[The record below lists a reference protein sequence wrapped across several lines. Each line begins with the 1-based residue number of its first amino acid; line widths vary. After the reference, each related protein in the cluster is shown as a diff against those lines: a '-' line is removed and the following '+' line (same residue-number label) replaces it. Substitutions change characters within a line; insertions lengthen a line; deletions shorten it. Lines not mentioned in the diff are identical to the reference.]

1 MSSFLKT
8 MTIFKAF
15 KYRIYPTGPQ
25 EILLNKTFGCVR
37 KVWNRNVDIF
47 NKYDRDLEVQEMS
60 LTSTELKTEFPF
72 MKEVSAAAL
81 QQKQIDFQSFK
92 KNFFSKERKGK
103 KIGRP
108 FFKTKFGKQ
117 SYRLPNQKFGLNSDS
132 IRLEKIPG
140 PIKLIKDKD
149 IPVGSKLMNV
159 TISKNLCNQFFA
171 SVLVETEISPLPNTG
186 KSVGIDLGLKEFL
199 IRSDGET
206 VKNPRLFR
214 DSQAK
219 LKIAQR
225 NLARKRKG
233 SVRRRKAKL
242 KVARIHNKIAN
253 CRKDFLHKETTKLV
267 KEFDF
272 IGIEDLNVSGMV
284 KNHKLAKSISD
295 ASWSEFV
302 RMLTYKALWYGKEVV
317 KIGRFF
323 ASSKTCNCCG
333 WKNVYLTLQ
342 NRIFNCRECGSSIDR
357 DLNAAKN
364 ILKEAL
370 RIGNAIRTQSGSQP
384 TQPYRAVLLP
394 AVKRLKLIGNL
405 LP

>member
-1 MSSFLKT
+1 M
-8 MTIFKAF
+8 
-15 KYRIYPTGPQ
+15 
-25 EILLNKTFGCVR
+25 
-37 KVWNRNVDIF
+37 
-47 NKYDRDLEVQEMS
+47 
-60 LTSTELKTEFPF
+60 
-72 MKEVSAAAL
+72 
-81 QQKQIDFQSFK
+81 
-92 KNFFSKERKGK
+92 
-103 KIGRP
+103 
-108 FFKTKFGKQ
+108 
-117 SYRLPNQKFGLNSDS
+117 
-132 IRLEKIPG
+132 
-140 PIKLIKDKD
+140 IKDKD

-284 KNHKLAKSISD
+284 KNHKLAKSISA